1 MFVVEGIQQPEDTAY
16 EPPEDGSA
24 FWFHTSMGTAL
35 FTVSSDWLEVMRDP
49 NRYLALAVLVM
60 GGMTDGT
67 LGDRDLF
74 YATEDQEEFLK
85 SLTKDSPSFVHAS
98 ILSKTRGSKRRK
110 PRGFA

>member
-1 MFVVEGIQQPEDTAY
+1 MFVVEGIKRPDDTAY

-24 FWFHTSMGTAL
+24 FWVHSSLGTAL

-49 NRYLALAVLVM
+49 ERYLTLTVLVM
-60 GGMTDGT
+60 GGMRDGT

-85 SLTKDSPSFVHAS
+85 SLTNDGPSFVHHS
-98 ILSKTRGSKRRK
+98 SLSKVRGSKTRMYK
-110 PRGFA
+110 GFA